1 MAQCIIIYLIG
12 LIRQP
17 KYGHLKELHRAVKL
31 CEKALISAD
40 PTMTSLGNLQQ
51 VSTRYCLS
59 SSEFTFFSFLL
70 FYYFFFFWEQFAE
83 RLTFF
88 QAHVYTSE
96 TGGCAAFL
104 SNFDTK
110 SAARVMFNNMHYN
123 LPPWSISILPDC
135 RNVVFNTAK
144 VRDISIIHSKILCMP
159 TFSTV
164 LQNIIIHISF
174 CLSESQVGVQTSQ
187 MEMVPTNNE
196 ILAWET
202 YNEDLSS
209 LDDSSTF
216 STVGLLE
223 QINVTRDATDYLW
236 YTTR

>member
-1 MAQCIIIYLIG
+1 MW
-12 LIRQP
+12 
-17 KYGHLKELHRAVKL
+17 E
-31 CEKALISAD
+31 
-40 PTMTSLGNLQQ
+40 
-51 VSTRYCLS
+51 S
-59 SSEFTFFSFLL
+59 SSFSRSRCHFFRETSTGFYLLPSNIIMPYAFTISEWCLLNIYSFS
-70 FYYFFFFWEQFAE
+70 
-83 RLTFF
+83 

-96 TGGCAAFL
+96 SGDCAAFL

-144 VRDISIIHSKILCMP
+144 VRNSRNNDKLFYVKTLLLLITKLLLLWIFLLEMR
-159 TFSTV
+159 FV
-164 LQNIIIHISF
+164 W
-174 CLSESQVGVQTSQ
+174 SELQVGVQTSQ
-187 MEMVPTNNE
+187 LEMVPTNE
-196 ILAWET
+196 QVFSWET
-202 YNEDLSS
+202 FNEDLTS

-223 QINVTRDATDYLW
+223 QINVTRDSTDYLW

>member
-1 MAQCIIIYLIG
+1 
-12 LIRQP
+12 
-17 KYGHLKELHRAVKL
+17 
-31 CEKALISAD
+31 
-40 PTMTSLGNLQQ
+40 
-51 VSTRYCLS
+51 
-59 SSEFTFFSFLL
+59 
-70 FYYFFFFWEQFAE
+70 
-83 RLTFF
+83 
-88 QAHVYTSE
+88 
-96 TGGCAAFL
+96 
-104 SNFDTK
+104 
-110 SAARVMFNNMHYN
+110 MFNNMHYN